1 MEGLRA
7 VTATRRITD
16 ENRQSAMLKSAH
28 RQNSNLSLL
37 RTKRSPFLQY
47 PSPQKPHFSLASI
60 DAIQYFPDNCK
71 NRQPNLNRA
80 AILPDPETKAQEKW
94 NLFSPLHAW
103 KACAMVNWG

>member
-1 MEGLRA
+1 MEGLQT

-16 ENRQSAMLKSAH
+16 ENQQSAMLKNAY

-37 RTKRSPFLQY
+37 RTERSLFLEP

-71 NRQPNLNRA
+71 NQQPNQNCA
-80 AILPDPETKAQEKW
+80 AI
-94 NLFSPLHAW
+94 
-103 KACAMVNWG
+103 